1 MGGVLMSGPTTPTD
15 RVVSRT
21 IAGATA
27 VSRYDLVLA
36 VVPVALLLGLVAGL
50 LSSIPLHAAMAVG
63 SLVGAAAVAD
73 TLLVD
78 PPANAAD
85 HSGTDR
91 RQEPGD

>member
-1 MGGVLMSGPTTPTD
+1 MSKPTTPPD
-15 RVVSRT
+15 RIVSRT

-36 VVPVALLLGLVAGL
+36 VVPVALLLGLAAGL
-50 LSSIPLHAAMAVG
+50 LSSVPLYVAMAVG

-73 TLLVD
+73 ALFID
-78 PPANAAD
+78 PPTNAAD

>member
-1 MGGVLMSGPTTPTD
+1 MGGVLMSEPTTPTN
-15 RVVSRT
+15 RIVSRT
-21 IAGATA
+21 TDGATV

-36 VVPVALLLGLVAGL
+36 VVPVALLLGLAAGL

-73 TLLVD
+73 ALFVD
-78 PPANAAD
+78 PPTNTAD